1 MLSSTKTKRPRRERL
16 SKKSKY
22 RRMPPKINRSRLLPK
37 PRSKRKT
44 LQFRKMIL
52 LTRKLMNLRLQIN
65 RLIMSTLRK
74 IKISEEVSSKSKR
87 KKASAW
93 RMNKHRPKMHRTRKQ
108 PERNSEKEALHSQNQ
123 HFPRKTKLVTKV
135 TSMLVL
141 MT

>member
-1 MLSSTKTKRPRRERL
+1 MHSSIKTKRPRRERL
-16 SKKSKY
+16 NKKSKSK
-22 RRMPPKINRSRLLPK
+22 RRPPKTKRSKLVPK
-37 PRSKRKT
+37 LRSKRKT

-52 LTRKLMNLRLQIN
+52 LTRKLMNLKLLIN
-65 RLIMSTLRK
+65 RLIMSTSKK

-93 RMNKHRPKMHRTRKQ
+93 RMNKHRPQMHRTRKQ